1 MKKNFLMKK
10 KKNEAGEVT
19 VVKQKTGKRTLI
31 VTGNIKVPF
40 EANFLS
46 NLQSIVN
53 SIGSYFLGLFPT
65 ILEQGRDKH
74 ISTYSLPEYKNKRYE
89 NAVRPES
96 LALWYEF
103 SYLISS
109 TADNISPETIFG
121 SVLSKNQMIGELL
134 TKKINEELT
143 FYSSPDP

>member
-1 MKKNFLMKK
+1 MKKNFLMKN

-74 ISTYSLPEYKNKRYE
+74 ISIYSLAEYKNQRYK

-109 TADNISPETIFG
+109 TAVNIPDLELQNTVLNRN
-121 SVLSKNQMIGELL
+121 SVIGELL
-134 TKKINEELT
+134 SQRINEELT